1 MIELDEHGRPEPPL
15 AADETATLLGFLNF
29 QRATL
34 AWRCSGLDRAGL
46 QATVGASSMTLGG
59 MLKHLAYVED
69 DWCSRWLHG
78 RDRQPPWDAAPWE
91 ADSDWDWHS
100 AANDSPEDLRLLW
113 QGAVARSDVLLA
125 AALAEGG
132 LGRLTKRRWPDGR
145 SPSLRWVLVHLI
157 EEYARHNGQADLIR
171 ESIDGLVG
179 E

>member
-1 MIELDEHGRPEPPL
+1 MIELDEHGRPEPPP

-78 RDRQPPWDAAPWE
+78 RDRQPPWDSAPWE
-91 ADSDWDWHS
+91 ADMDWDWHS
-100 AANDSPEDLRLLW
+100 AAIDSPEDLRMLW

-125 AALAEGG
+125 EAVAGGG
-132 LGRLTKRRWPDGR
+132 LGRLAKRSWPDGR

-157 EEYARHNGQADLIR
+157 EEYARHNGHADLIR
-171 ESIDGLVG
+171 ESIDGVTG